1 MKTKLGAS
9 LLAALMMMG
18 LFGAASATADP
29 GPNGSNEKGL
39 CTAYF
44 NGQKKGHDKDGD
56 GRTDNARAFQGLE
69 AAGEAYDAA
78 NGGNDEDLPDEQQ
91 LSDDVFEFC
100 DQFGIMGQPE
110 QNGRFDCREGEDRDS
125 PVRDSDD
132 DQEVECVPNGT
143 EG

>member
-9 LLAALMMMG
+9 LIAALMMMG
-18 LFGAASATADP
+18 LFGTVGATADP
-29 GPNGSNEKGL
+29 GPNGNNEKGL

-56 GRTDNARAFQGLE
+56 GRSNPRPFAALE
-69 AAGEAYDAA
+69 DGAEDGGE
-78 NGGNDEDLPDEQQ
+78 NEDLEDEMQI
-91 LSDDVFEFC
+91 SDDVFEFC

-110 QNGRFDCREGEDRDS
+110 QNGRFDCREGEERDS
-125 PVRDSDD
+125 PARDSDED
-132 DQEVECVPNGT
+132 GQIECVPNGT